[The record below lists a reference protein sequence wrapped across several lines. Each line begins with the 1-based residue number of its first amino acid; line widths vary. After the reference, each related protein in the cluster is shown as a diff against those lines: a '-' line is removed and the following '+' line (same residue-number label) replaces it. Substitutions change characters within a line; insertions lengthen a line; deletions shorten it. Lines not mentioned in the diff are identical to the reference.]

1 MKTDDGISASE
12 NEFLSTL
19 AHELRNPLANILSTV
34 ELAHLENIPENE
46 ATERHINTVTYE
58 VRHIMRVLDRLL
70 DASRVSRKMVDA
82 LILEPHSIHS
92 VILRSIS
99 AMETYMRF
107 SDFKI
112 EYNRQGEEIYIKADI
127 FQMTECVIS
136 FLKHIMKQSPQGST
150 CEISAWTEAPYGVI
164 RLHQKMPSL
173 PPQSKQVSNMKNTE
187 SDSLRFALHCVK
199 KHGGLV
205 AENAKQTAFTLRVP
219 LSGGVQGTLELK
231 EAHAKGAQSK
241 ILVVD
246 DNIIAA
252 GTLTQLLAIRG
263 YETAV
268 AHSGAQGY
276 ELALAFEPDVAILD
290 IRMPDFDGYELVS
303 LLRTE
308 LPQCTFIALTG
319 YGQLRDKKKAYA
331 AGFHHHI
338 TKPASISAIE
348 EVLHTIQSDVNK

>member
-1 MKTDDGISASE
+1 MKTDDNVSASE
-12 NEFLSTL
+12 NEFLSIL

-34 ELAHLENIPENE
+34 ELAQIENIPKNE
-46 ATERHINTVTYE
+46 ATERHITTVTYE

-82 LILEPHSIHS
+82 LVLEPLSLHTI
-92 VILRSIS
+92 ILRSIS
-99 AMETYMRF
+99 AMDTFMRF

-112 EYNRQGEEIYIKADI
+112 VYEQNKEVITVNADL
-127 FQMTECVIS
+127 FQMTECIVS
-136 FLKHIMKQSPQGST
+136 FLKHIMKQSPQGSV
-150 CEISAWTEAPYGVI
+150 CSISTWTEASCGVI
-164 RLHQKMPSL
+164 RLHLKVPAAQP
-173 PPQSKQVSNMKNTE
+173 NTKHVTPLKSAD
-187 SDSLRFALHCVK
+187 SDSLRFAQHCIK
-199 KHGGLV
+199 KHGGSV
-205 AENAKQTAFTLRVP
+205 IENVKHTAFTIRIP
-219 LSGGVQGTLELK
+219 LSSGVQGILALDEIKQK
-231 EAHAKGAQSK
+231 EIRRK

-252 GTLTQLLAIRG
+252 GTLTRLLAVRG

-276 ELALAFEPDVAILD
+276 ELALTFKPDIAILD

-308 LPQCTFIALTG
+308 LPECAFIALTG
-319 YGQLRDKKKAYA
+319 YGQLRDKKKAFA
-331 AGFHHHI
+331 AGFHFHV

-348 EVLHTIQSDVNK
+348 EILRSISV